1 MFRCQL
7 LLVTAHI
14 WSNFIATSHDQK
26 PQDVA
31 FWKGNWG
38 PLFQWKARL
47 VKDYY
52 LARYIVKSTV
62 VLFFLQNFTYKKRVW
77 GKLQTIPYSMSYT
90 YNIQEIYF
98 QMIQIDLFQE
108 TIKYKP
114 PTSSFSNPFP
124 FSRRLSTTVGFL
136 VGFSRFSPWHPS
148 SSVFGSFFKV
158 QSCEVLCHCW
168 ATKWASAKWP
178 KSWVFRRDMRLL
190 EVDGSKGSSW
200 WNQKNR
206 EKVELFHPYLQELWL
221 YKSIYNY
228 RFPFISGE
236 GAHPTYS
243 DIRRT
248 RMFSL

>member
-1 MFRCQL
+1 MDSSRKKQTQTTNINFSHFISFL
-7 LLVTAHI
+7 L
-14 WSNFIATSHDQK
+14 TS
-26 PQDVA
+26 
-31 FWKGNWG
+31 
-38 PLFQWKARL
+38 
-47 VKDYY
+47 
-52 LARYIVKSTV
+52 
-62 VLFFLQNFTYKKRVW
+62 
-77 GKLQTIPYSMSYT
+77 
-90 YNIQEIYF
+90 
-98 QMIQIDLFQE
+98 
-108 TIKYKP
+108 
-114 PTSSFSNPFP
+114 
-124 FSRRLSTTVGFL
+124 STTVGFFGWVL
-136 VGFSRFSPWHPS
+136 PIFSLTSW
-148 SSVFGSFFKV
+148 SSVFRSFFKV

-248 RMFSL
+248 RMCSL